1 MLFPQLLARYLQ
13 LGFLMPKKIDKVVG
27 RTTRYQRYIVSGCA
41 VLLLLFPLAAILYAI
56 IR

>member
-1 MLFPQLLARYLQ
+1 
-13 LGFLMPKKIDKVVG
+13 MPKKIDKVVG

-41 VLLLLFPLAAILYAI
+41 VLLLFFPIVAILYAI